1 MIWCKSIYILK
12 NYSIHYILRT
22 NRNNNK
28 NIPSDK
34 INVAKNILF
43 FFLSWASTH
52 NSLTFDLW
60 FLYELKHK
68 VHHFSEIFYVVF
80 YFWFSLVSLLLK
92 FTFFFTKKHGLFY
105 FKEASTKNCEY
116 VKKKKFFDENVF
128 SDNVKWGTKKLRKMI
143 YICWCKS

>member
-12 NYSIHYILRT
+12 NYSFHYILRT
-22 NRNNNK
+22 NRNSNK

-34 INVAKNILF
+34 INVGKNILF
-43 FFLSWASTH
+43 FFLSRASTH
-52 NSLTFDLW
+52 NSFTFNLL
-60 FLYELKHK
+60 FLYELRHK

-80 YFWFSLVSLLLK
+80 YFWFSLVSFLLK

-116 VKKKKFFDENVF
+116 VKKKQNLWWKSFF
-128 SDNVKWGTKKLRKMI
+128 R
-143 YICWCKS
+143 